1 MVTCKLQ
8 ILYQV
13 ETLNFQNKT
22 KPTLS
27 SQVKAVSGKLSG
39 ERLGGRSCAD
49 ASGAIVAIAISVA
62 SAIVVVGE
70 MLGEMWRCRLEA
82 RGAIRAANRQRTEK
96 NHSEKMTIVFYFHLV
111 RNQYNLAILH
121 WKNKNL
127 HP

>member
-1 MVTCKLQ
+1 M
-8 ILYQV
+8 
-13 ETLNFQNKT
+13 
-22 KPTLS
+22 S

-39 ERLGGRSCAD
+39 ERLGGLSCAD
-49 ASGAIVAIAISVA
+49 ARGAIVAITTSKV
-62 SAIVVVGE
+62 AIVVVEMVVGE

-121 WKNKNL
+121 SKNTNP

>member
-1 MVTCKLQ
+1 M
-8 ILYQV
+8 
-13 ETLNFQNKT
+13 
-22 KPTLS
+22 
-27 SQVKAVSGKLSG
+27 SGKLSG
-39 ERLGGRSCAD
+39 ERFGGLSCAD
-49 ASGAIVAIAISVA
+49 ARGAIVAIAISIV
-62 SAIVVVGE
+62 AIVVVDMKVVGE

-127 HP
+127 HS